1 MTETDPVAERPRVHV
16 GLTGGIAAGKSA
28 VARVLQERGA
38 LLVDSDALARLVL
51 EKGTDGLAAVQ
62 DEFGDRVITADGE
75 LDRVEMARIVF
86 GDEGARQRLNRI
98 VHPRIRA
105 AARRIVAEAGPDA
118 VVVQDVPL
126 LVETGQADAFDLVIV
141 VEAPLEERLRRMVED
156 RGMSRADA
164 EARIAAQATDEQ
176 RRAVADVVIVNDAD
190 LERLASVAN
199 QVWDR
204 FLAPAR
210 LSPRRTDRRG
220 VRGAT

>member
-1 MTETDPVAERPRVHV
+1 MTETDQAAERPRVHV

-51 EKGTDGLAAVQ
+51 EKGTDGLAAVR

-86 GDEGARQRLNRI
+86 GDERARQRLNRI

-126 LVETGQADAFDLVIV
+126 LVETGQADAFDLVVV

-204 FLAPAR
+204 FLAPDAAEP
-210 LSPRRTDRRG
+210 SAD
-220 VRGAT
+220 

>member
-105 AARRIVAEAGPDA
+105 AARPRRRCAGPDA

-204 FLAPAR
+204 FLAP
-210 LSPRRTDRRG
+210 
-220 VRGAT
+220 GAAEPSAD

>member
-190 LERLASVAN
+190 LGRLASVAN

-204 FLAPAR
+204 FLAPDAAEP
-210 LSPRRTDRRG
+210 SAD
-220 VRGAT
+220 